1 MFKKTIRTYKNIVTI
16 CNLIN
21 YTIIKS
27 FLGVKKMEHHLDLF
41 SDITVPKKLNSIR
54 KSNSLVRIHKLVD
67 MSVFPHLVNK
77 VNPPQKNTRIYANKG
92 YAYQKNRDVL
102 NQK

>member
-1 MFKKTIRTYKNIVTI
+1 
-16 CNLIN
+16 
-21 YTIIKS
+21 
-27 FLGVKKMEHHLDLF
+27 MEHHLDLF

-77 VNPPQKNTRIYANKG
+77 VNPPKKTPEFMQIKDMLIKRIEMFSIKNN
-92 YAYQKNRDVL
+92 
-102 NQK
+102 